1 MSIAIVDH
9 RCMKSQVPYGIE
21 RHLESTKLAQIV
33 TNQLQVTGASCMCV
47 HVSQEQCNVYLPS
60 RDICGRLAG
69 LPQVNYGLLLNKI
82 EVSACSLG
90 VKDCRCVK
98 IALGLVDTVERAAR
112 ISPPLFKII
121 TESFLLSTS
130 LNFSTLEKR

>member
-1 MSIAIVDH
+1 
-9 RCMKSQVPYGIE
+9 
-21 RHLESTKLAQIV
+21 
-33 TNQLQVTGASCMCV
+33 MCV

-90 VKDCRCVK
+90 VKDCSCVK
-98 IALGLVDTVERAAR
+98 IALASVDPVERAVR
-112 ISPPLFKII
+112 ISSPLFKII
-121 TESFLLSTS
+121 TESFLLSTP